1 MTSSESDHGLE
12 GPERLDYY
20 MIRLTRWEGDPDR
33 VAGLV
38 ERLAT
43 GERRG
48 FNNADQLVRLVTAWE
63 HPSTNLGAGPG

>member
-1 MTSSESDHGLE
+1 MTSSESDHGLD

-20 MIRLTRWEGDPDR
+20 MIRLTRREGDPDR

-48 FNNADQLVRLVTAWE
+48 FDTADQLVRLVRSWE
-63 HPSTNLGAGPG
+63 DPSTNLDRGGR